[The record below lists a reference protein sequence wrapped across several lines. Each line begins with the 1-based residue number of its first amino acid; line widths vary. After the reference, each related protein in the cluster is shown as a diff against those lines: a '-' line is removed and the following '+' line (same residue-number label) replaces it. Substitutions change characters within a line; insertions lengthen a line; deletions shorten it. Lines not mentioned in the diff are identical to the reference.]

1 MPNHSKIYAEQ
12 TRMYDRLIA
21 KQPSLY
27 KAINAIRPI
36 KGLDIV
42 DAGAGTGRLAAVLA
56 AEARSLTALD
66 ASQAMLEVAAEK
78 LTSSGLAPDRWRC
91 IAADNR
97 SLPLPGGACDLLVS
111 GWSVCYLASSSTKG
125 WQDRL
130 AAILSEYKRVLR
142 PGGTLILFETM
153 GTGTGE
159 PSPPSFLL
167 DYYNELRERYGFSE
181 QIIRLD
187 YSFTSQEEA
196 EELTGFFFG
205 EELSNKVRDHRWTT
219 VPEYAGVWSI
229 TV

>member
-12 TRMYDRLIA
+12 ARMYESLIA

-27 KAINAIRPI
+27 ETVNAIRPV

-66 ASQAMLEVAAEK
+66 ASEAMLQVASEK
-78 LTSSGLAPDRWRC
+78 LASSGLTPERWRC
-91 IAADNR
+91 IPADNR
-97 SLPLPGGACDLLVS
+97 SLPLPDNTADLLVS
-111 GWSVCYLASSSTKG
+111 GWSVSYLASSTTEG

-130 AAILSEYKRVLR
+130 AAVLSEFTRVLR

-153 GTGTGE
+153 GTGTEE
-159 PSPPSFLL
+159 PSPPTFLL
-167 DYYNELRERYGFSE
+167 GYYKELRERYGFSE

-187 YSFTSQEEA
+187 YTFASLEEA
-196 EELTGFFFG
+196 QELTEFFFG
-205 EELSNKVRDHRWTT
+205 KELSSKVREHRWTT